1 MLHGQR
7 AGGQFIKNWSPVFC
21 VAAVFFFISFPDRCP
36 FPKVWACPRNRW
48 GISAF
53 FFACVIIGL
62 HLCTEKRYKRGVPI
76 CLRCN
81 SVIHLEAK
89 EQCPACGYSL
99 KQQELVF
106 GKRDIVFP
114 RVLDYAGVLL
124 QQERNA
130 LLGYLADLE
139 RSIPPVALCIYLTHH
154 GQAKEFRS
162 HAHWILN
169 HAHIHTPSFG
179 KREGRR
185 AIEDAELREL
195 QPGDTPHSLR
205 EEEPKEN
212 VLVRAWKYG
221 YAKLRDRFTPCP
233 PPVRHEWML
242 ILVVDVQ
249 LKMACFSWGYM
260 LDPYI
265 NPDKINSCITAARL
279 QFRERANLAALQ
291 LVMKKAVAQ
300 IAASARR
307 VNRTLA
313 KSGRTVPPMLAGALG
328 LSLLAS
334 PVSWAAPAKAAKP
347 AKAAAPQTLI
357 PEQQDDVVAEEVAEE
372 PAAPVSAAP
381 AAAPATPADAGAAA
395 CYTAAPRW
403 NSGDHKNLMEGKFG
417 MAYNLLLPGGKAAS
431 PQTKAQRHAGG
442 DESDITVPGRYC
454 PEYKLPGRAGLCDP
468 QGLLSDVE
476 RTDVEHIL
484 REYNAHS
491 PFTLYAAVFK
501 AGQSIPQELNAGTL
515 VTGMAK
521 PCEYAAVIL
530 YSTGDTPEVQLGY
543 QQIVLD
549 DEQQRERLLQ
559 ARQEAAQAGG
569 GADGLIAAIRY
580 LHGSI
585 SPMAADFRPVKP
597 EAQANIPLIH
607 IEMKN
612 AEGEK
617 EKSLRDR
624 FREWTKTPEASA
636 LLIKLGIGLL
646 LLSPVILFCLL
657 RRRVVRL
664 IDTKPD
670 IRLSSPYGAGVS
682 RYVRY
687 LDGKEAPREKSPV

>member
-1 MLHGQR
+1 
-7 AGGQFIKNWSPVFC
+7 
-21 VAAVFFFISFPDRCP
+21 
-36 FPKVWACPRNRW
+36 
-48 GISAF
+48 
-53 FFACVIIGL
+53 
-62 HLCTEKRYKRGVPI
+62 VPI

-99 KQQELVF
+99 KQQERKF
-106 GKRDIVFP
+106 GKQDVIFP

-130 LLGYLADLE
+130 LLTYLADLE

-154 GQAKEFRS
+154 GKSEEFRS

-205 EEEPKEN
+205 EEAPKEN
-212 VLVRAWKYG
+212 ALVRAWKYG
-221 YAKLRDRFTPCP
+221 YAKLRDHFTPWP

-291 LVMKKAVAQ
+291 LVMKKAVRQ

-307 VNRTLA
+307 VNRTLG
-313 KSGRTVPPMLAGALG
+313 KSGRIVSPLLAGVLG
-328 LSLLAS
+328 LSLLAA
-334 PVSWAAPAKAAKP
+334 PASWAASAKP
-347 AKAAAPQTLI
+347 NRTAKPTRTAAPAQTRKQVAKPAAPQTPL
-357 PEQQDDVVAEEVAEE
+357 PELQDDVVAEEVAEDPAVPAPSTPV
-372 PAAPVSAAP
+372 PAAPAPAPAP
-381 AAAPATPADAGAAA
+381 AAAAPANPVDTGASA
-395 CYTAAPRW
+395 CYATAPRW
-403 NSGDHKNLMEGKFG
+403 NSTDYKNLMEGKLG
-417 MAYNLLLPGGKAAS
+417 MAYNLLLPGGQTAATK
-431 PQTKAQRHAGG
+431 TKAPKRAGG
-442 DESDITVPGRYC
+442 DESDTTVPGRYC
-454 PEYKLPGRAGLCDP
+454 PEYKLPGRAGLSDP
-468 QGLLSDVE
+468 QGLLSDIE
-476 RTDVEHIL
+476 RADVEHVL

-501 AGQSIPQELNAGTL
+501 AGQSIPQELYAGTL

-530 YSTGDTPEVQLGY
+530 YSIGDAPEVQLGY
-543 QQIVLD
+543 QEIELD

-559 ARQEAAQAGG
+559 ARQAATQAGG
-569 GADGLIAAIRY
+569 GADGLIATIRY

-585 SPMAADFRPVKP
+585 SPMAADFRPIKP
-597 EAQANIPLIH
+597 EAQVNIPLIH

-612 AEGEK
+612 AGGEK
-617 EKSLRDR
+617 EKSIRDR
-624 FREWTKTPEASA
+624 FRAWTQTPEAESLFIKVGIGA
-636 LLIKLGIGLL
+636 LLLA
-646 LLSPVILFCLL
+646 PVMLFFLL

-687 LDGKEAPREKSPV
+687 LDGKEDPKEKSLL

>member
-1 MLHGQR
+1 M
-7 AGGQFIKNWSPVFC
+7 
-21 VAAVFFFISFPDRCP
+21 
-36 FPKVWACPRNRW
+36 
-48 GISAF
+48 
-53 FFACVIIGL
+53 
-62 HLCTEKRYKRGVPI
+62 EKRYKRGVPI
-76 CLRCN
+76 CLRCD
-81 SVIHLEAK
+81 SVIHPGAK

-106 GKRDIVFP
+106 GKQDIVFP

-154 GQAKEFRS
+154 GQAKDFRS

-212 VLVRAWKYG
+212 ALVRAWKYG
-221 YAKLRDRFTPCP
+221 YAKLHDRFTPCP

-291 LVMKKAVAQ
+291 LVMKKAVRQ

-307 VNRTLA
+307 VNRTLG
-313 KSGRTVPPMLAGALG
+313 KSGRSVSPLLAGALG
-328 LSLLAS
+328 LSLLAA
-334 PVSWAAPAKAAKP
+334 PASWAAPAKPTKPAKP
-347 AKAAAPQTLI
+347 AKPAKVAAKPTGTAVSAQTGKQVAKPSAPQPPL
-357 PEQQDDVVAEEVAEE
+357 PGQQDDVVAEEVAGG
-372 PAAPVSAAP
+372 PAAPAPSPASAPASAAVAP
-381 AAAPATPADAGAAA
+381 TAPADTGAAA
-395 CYTAAPRW
+395 CYATAPRW
-403 NSGDHKNLMEGKFG
+403 SSADHKNLMEGKFD
-417 MAYNLLLPGGKAAS
+417 MAYNLLLPGGKAAAT
-431 PQTKAQRHAGG
+431 QTKAPQRAGG
-442 DESDITVPGRYC
+442 DESDTTVPGRYC

-468 QGLLSDVE
+468 QGLLSDVG
-476 RTDVEHIL
+476 RADVEHVL
-484 REYNAHS
+484 REYNTHS

-515 VTGMAK
+515 ITGMAK

-530 YSTGDTPEVQLGY
+530 YSIGDTPEVQLGY
-543 QQIVLD
+543 QEIAQD

-559 ARQEAAQAGG
+559 VRQAASQAGG
-569 GADGLIAAIRY
+569 GVDGLIAAIRC
-580 LHGSI
+580 LHGGI
-585 SPMAADFRPVKP
+585 SPMAADFRPIKP
-597 EAQANIPLIH
+597 EAQVDIPLIH
-607 IEMKN
+607 IEMEN
-612 AEGEK
+612 AEEEK
-617 EKSLRDR
+617 EKSIRDR
-624 FREWTKTPEASA
+624 FREWTKTPQASS
-636 LLIKLGIGLL
+636 LLIKVGVGLL
-646 LLSPVILFCLL
+646 LLAPVVLFFLL

-687 LDGKEAPREKSPV
+687 LDGKEAPGEKSPV

>member
-1 MLHGQR
+1 M
-7 AGGQFIKNWSPVFC
+7 
-21 VAAVFFFISFPDRCP
+21 
-36 FPKVWACPRNRW
+36 
-48 GISAF
+48 
-53 FFACVIIGL
+53 
-62 HLCTEKRYKRGVPI
+62 PI

-81 SVIHLEAK
+81 TVIHLEAK

-99 KQQELVF
+99 KWPESKF
-106 GKRDIVFP
+106 GKQDVIFP

-130 LLGYLADLE
+130 LLASLADLE
-139 RSIPPVALCIYLTHH
+139 RSIPPVALCIYLTNH
-154 GQAKEFRS
+154 GKSEEFRS

-179 KREGRR
+179 RREGRR

-212 VLVRAWKYG
+212 ALVRAWKYG
-221 YAKLRDRFTPCP
+221 YAKLLDHFTPWP

-291 LVMKKAVAQ
+291 LVMKKAVRQ

-307 VNRTLA
+307 VNRTLG
-313 KSGRTVPPMLAGALG
+313 KSGRTVSPLLAGALG
-328 LSLLAS
+328 LSLLAA
-334 PVSWAAPAKAAKP
+334 PASWAGPAKPNRTAAQTQTGKQVAKP
-347 AKAAAPQTLI
+347 AVLQAPL
-357 PEQQDDVVAEEVAEE
+357 PGLQDDVVAEEVAEE
-372 PAAPVSAAP
+372 PAAPAPAAP
-381 AAAPATPADAGAAA
+381 APAPAPVPAPAPAAGAPAARIDTGAAA
-395 CYTAAPRW
+395 CYATAPRW
-403 NSGDHKNLMEGKFG
+403 NSTDYKNLMAGKLG
-417 MAYNLLLPGGKAAS
+417 MAYNLLLPGGKMAAT
-431 PQTKAQRHAGG
+431 QTKAPQRAGI
-442 DESDITVPGRYC
+442 DESDTAVPGRYC

-468 QGLLSDVE
+468 QGLLSDIE
-476 RTDVEHIL
+476 RADVEHVL

-530 YSTGDTPEVQLGY
+530 YSIGDAPEVQLGY
-543 QQIVLD
+543 QEIALD

-559 ARQEAAQAGG
+559 ARQAATQAGG
-569 GADGLIAAIRY
+569 GVDGLIAAIRC

-585 SPMAADFRPVKP
+585 SPMAADFRPIKP
-597 EAQANIPLIH
+597 EAQVNIPLIH

-612 AEGEK
+612 AGREK
-617 EKSLRDR
+617 DKSIRDR
-624 FREWTKTPEASA
+624 FREWTKTPEARS
-636 LLIKLGIGLL
+636 LFNKVGVGLL
-646 LLSPVILFCLL
+646 LLAPFGLFFLL

-687 LDGKEAPREKSPV
+687 LDGKEDPKEKSPV

>member
-1 MLHGQR
+1 M
-7 AGGQFIKNWSPVFC
+7 
-21 VAAVFFFISFPDRCP
+21 
-36 FPKVWACPRNRW
+36 
-48 GISAF
+48 
-53 FFACVIIGL
+53 
-62 HLCTEKRYKRGVPI
+62 PI

-106 GKRDIVFP
+106 GKRDVVFP

-212 VLVRAWKYG
+212 ALVRAWKYG

-291 LVMKKAVAQ
+291 LVMKKAVSQ

-307 VNRTLA
+307 VNRTLG

-328 LSLLAS
+328 LSLLAA
-334 PVSWAAPAKAAKP
+334 PASWAAPAKP
-347 AKAAAPQTLI
+347 AKAAAKPAAPAVSAQAVKQVAKPAAPQPPL
-357 PEQQDDVVAEEVAEE
+357 PEQQDDVVAEEVAEDPAGAV
-372 PAAPVSAAP
+372 PAAPAPAPPP
-381 AAAPATPADAGAAA
+381 AAAVSATPTDTGAAA
-395 CYTAAPRW
+395 SYAAAPRW

-417 MAYNLLLPGGKAAS
+417 MAYNLLLPGGKTAA
-431 PQTKAQRHAGG
+431 PPTKAPQRAGG
-442 DESDITVPGRYC
+442 DESDTTVPGRYC

-468 QGLLSDVE
+468 QGLLSDIE
-476 RTDVEHIL
+476 RADVEHVL

-491 PFTLYAAVFK
+491 PFSLYAAVFK

-515 VTGMAK
+515 VTGMAQ

-624 FREWTKTPEASA
+624 IREWTKTPEASS

-646 LLSPVILFCLL
+646 LLSPVVLFCLL

-687 LDGKEAPREKSPV
+687 LDGKEAPKEKSPF

>member
-1 MLHGQR
+1 MFGQ
-7 AGGQFIKNWSPVFC
+7 QDV
-21 VAAVFFFISFPDRCP
+21 
-36 FPKVWACPRNRW
+36 
-48 GISAF
+48 
-53 FFACVIIGL
+53 
-62 HLCTEKRYKRGVPI
+62 T
-76 CLRCN
+76 
-81 SVIHLEAK
+81 
-89 EQCPACGYSL
+89 
-99 KQQELVF
+99 
-106 GKRDIVFP
+106 FP

-130 LLGYLADLE
+130 LLGFLADLE
-139 RSIPPVALCIYLTHH
+139 RSIPPVALCLYLTNH
-154 GQAKEFRS
+154 GQSQEFRS

-195 QPGDTPHSLR
+195 QPGDSPHAAR
-205 EEEPKEN
+205 EEEAGEN
-212 VLVRAWKYG
+212 ALVRIWKHWRD
-221 YAKLRDRFTPCP
+221 KLRDRFTPYP

-249 LKMACFSWGYM
+249 LKMACFTWGYM

-279 QFRERANLAALQ
+279 QFRERATVAALE

-307 VNRTLA
+307 VNRTLG
-313 KSGRTVPPMLAGALG
+313 KGGRVISPLLTGVLG
-328 LSLLAS
+328 LSLLAA
-334 PVSWAAPAKAAKP
+334 PTAWAAPIKTNKRPTKPAAASHKTPSKPKAKTSAKHTPPRKPAAKAPQPAKQQTAKP
-347 AKAAAPQTLI
+347 AVAPPSI
-357 PEQQDDVVAEEVAEE
+357 PEQQDDAVAEEVAEE

-381 AAAPATPADAGAAA
+381 APAHAAAASSVPIDTGAAA
-395 CYTAAPRW
+395 CYATAPRW
-403 NSGDHKNLMEGKFG
+403 SSSDHKNLMEGKLG
-417 MAYNLLLPGGKAAS
+417 MAYNLLLPQGEAAATRAKA
-431 PQTKAQRHAGG
+431 PQRAGG
-442 DESDITVPGRYC
+442 DESDTTVPGRYC

-476 RTDVEHIL
+476 RADAEHVL

-491 PFTLYAAVFK
+491 AFTLYAAVFK

-515 VTGMAK
+515 ITGIAK
-521 PCEYAAVIL
+521 PCEYAALIL
-530 YSTGDTPEVQLGY
+530 YSIGDAPEVQLGY
-543 QQIVLD
+543 QEISLN

-559 ARQEAAQAGG
+559 VRQAATRAGG
-569 GADGLIAAIRY
+569 GVDGLIAAIRC
-580 LHGSI
+580 LHESI
-585 SPMAADFRPVKP
+585 SPMAADFRPIKP
-597 EAQANIPLIH
+597 EAQVNIPRIP

-612 AEGEK
+612 DGEKK

-624 FREWTKTPEASA
+624 FREWTKTPEAKS
-636 LLIKLGIGLL
+636 LLIKVGVGLL
-646 LLSPVILFCLL
+646 LLSPIVLFFLL

-670 IRLSSPYGAGVS
+670 IRLSSPHGAGVS

-687 LDGKEAPREKSPV
+687 LDGKEAPKEKSPV